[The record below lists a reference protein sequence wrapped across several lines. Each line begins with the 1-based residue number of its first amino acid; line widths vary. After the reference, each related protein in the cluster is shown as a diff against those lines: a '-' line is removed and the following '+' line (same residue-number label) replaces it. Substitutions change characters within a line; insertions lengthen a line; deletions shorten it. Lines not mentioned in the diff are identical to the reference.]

1 MKTKFK
7 YNQYLGS
14 ETLNKEYKEFTFH
27 SAGLKIDKKIADDY
41 CSTNEFNFNDI
52 VIKNIEKYIDMYLP
66 VNACASFNS
75 NINSCFYIGVNDDGF
90 VKGIPYKGDLP
101 IKEIEKYIY
110 KKLSENLSNTSLGDI
125 DFKKYVKINISKI
138 NHPKKPKE
146 KLNHEYSKYLRK
158 KEKYKEKLEKY
169 DEEMKDW
176 RIRFAFVNQKLF
188 KIINNLESR
197 IILIEFIK
205 NNDPASPV
213 IELLKTD
220 YKEIYQPH
228 EVVLLLKEDIT
239 SPYYWVT
246 RWKDMMI
253 KKLRKERPPMIK
265 LLPNVSI
272 NLIMNVADM
281 LPWWIH
287 HNEDTTLNIIKV
299 KILSSEFGIEFSEFS
314 DNLFSYYDTIKK
326 KWLKYRRII
335 FNGGPSCFPI

>member
-1 MKTKFK
+1 MTTKFK

-41 CSTNEFNFNDI
+41 CNTNEFNFNDL
-52 VIKNIEKYIDMYLP
+52 VIKNIEKYIEMYLT

-75 NINSCFYIGVNDDGF
+75 NINSRFFIGIDDDGF
-90 VKGIPYKGDLP
+90 VKGIPYKGELP

-125 DFKKYVKINISKI
+125 DFKKYVKIKISKI

-146 KLNHEYSKYLRK
+146 KSNHEYSKYLRK
-158 KEKYKEKLEKY
+158 KKKYKEKLEEY

-188 KIINNLESR
+188 KIINNIESR

-205 NNDPASPV
+205 INDPTSPV
-213 IELLKTD
+213 IELLKSD

-253 KKLRKERPPMIK
+253 KKLRKI
-265 LLPNVSI
+265 
-272 NLIMNVADM
+272 
-281 LPWWIH
+281 
-287 HNEDTTLNIIKV
+287 
-299 KILSSEFGIEFSEFS
+299 
-314 DNLFSYYDTIKK
+314 
-326 KWLKYRRII
+326 
-335 FNGGPSCFPI
+335 